1 MQVSDRRFA
10 RRFSIA
16 KRVHFSLWNSHA
28 PEQVVESV
36 NISERGTYFETHL
49 PPDVGATLQLQI
61 EMPEEVTGVP
71 AAEWRCLAKVV
82 HTSPLNERTHTVGVG
97 VRLDFYEVVRLAP
110 LRAERDLESAAAQT
124 RGHVSDQNI

>member
-36 NISERGTYFETHL
+36 NISERGTYFETDL
-49 PPDVGATLQLQI
+49 PPDVGATLRLQI

-71 AAEWRCLAKVV
+71 AAGISGRGARGKIAKGSSRSKGQGRCQ
-82 HTSPLNERTHTVGVG
+82 ERN
-97 VRLDFYEVVRLAP
+97 RLWNSVPDAGRSIGPSACSRLAAR
-110 LRAERDLESAAAQT
+110 RASCQWR
-124 RGHVSDQNI
+124 